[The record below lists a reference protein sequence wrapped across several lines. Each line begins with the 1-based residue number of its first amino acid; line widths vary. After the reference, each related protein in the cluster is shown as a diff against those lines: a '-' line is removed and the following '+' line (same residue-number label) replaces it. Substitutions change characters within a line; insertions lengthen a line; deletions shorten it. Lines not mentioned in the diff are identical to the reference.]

1 MASPE
6 KRRQWLINNMRRAV
20 AACEK
25 RGVDDFLMAW
35 NGAALLDEDAATGL
49 LKDVASSIVA
59 RESEAVGM
67 AAAEFYDELRLLEV
81 EADGFEAAPVSA
93 DFGRVQE
100 AAENLLTRYA
110 ESEEARRI
118 VFNALKNAIS
128 GWIANAEK
136 ETIAE
141 NAKRD
146 KKKALYAFVP
156 SSSPCAFCAV
166 MASRGLMANRKAKE
180 YGRARMHDNCSCL
193 AVPAWNASV
202 NVWGKGKRPEFWE
215 DYYYQAE
222 EKLRENG
229 ATNINIRDVCAEMRR
244 QNPAMFT
251 N

>member
-1 MASPE
+1 MTSPG

-20 AACEK
+20 SACEK
-25 RGVDDFLMAW
+25 RGVDDFLQAW
-35 NGAALLDEDAATGL
+35 DGAALLDEDTATGL

-67 AAAEFYDELRLLEV
+67 AAAEFYDELRALEV
-81 EADGFEAAPVSA
+81 EDDCFMAEPVSA

-166 MASRGLMANRKAKE
+166 MASRGLMTNRKAKQ

-193 AVPAWNASV
+193 AVPAWHASV
-202 NVWGKGKRPEFWE
+202 NVWGKGKRPEYWE

-222 EKLRENG
+222 RRLRENG

-244 QNPAMFT
+244 QNPAMFKS
-251 N
+251 

>member
-1 MASPE
+1 MVSSE

-25 RGVDDFLMAW
+25 RGVDDFLQAW
-35 NGAALLDEDAATGL
+35 DGAALLDEDAATGL

-59 RESEAVGM
+59 RESEAVGL
-67 AAAEFYDELRLLEV
+67 AAAEFYDELRALEV
-81 EADGFEAAPVSA
+81 ESDGFTAEPVSA

-128 GWIANAEK
+128 GWISNAEK
-136 ETIAE
+136 ETIAQ

-193 AVPAWNASV
+193 AVPAWHATV

-244 QNPAMFT
+244 QNPAMFKS
-251 N
+251 

>member
-1 MASPE
+1 MASAE

-25 RGVDDFLMAW
+25 RGVDDFLQAW
-35 NGAALLDEDAATGL
+35 DGAALLDEDTATGL
-49 LKDVASSIVA
+49 LRDVASSIVA
-59 RESEAVGM
+59 RESEAVGL
-67 AAAEFYDELRLLEV
+67 AAAEFYDELRALEV
-81 EADGFEAAPVSA
+81 EADGFMAEPVSA

-128 GWIANAEK
+128 GWISNAEK
-136 ETIAE
+136 ETIAQ

-156 SSSPCAFCAV
+156 SSSPCAFCAI

-193 AVPAWNASV
+193 AVPAWHASV
-202 NVWGKGKRPEFWE
+202 NVWGKGKRPEYWE

-244 QNPAMFT
+244 QNPAKFRS
-251 N
+251 

>member
-1 MASPE
+1 MASAE

-25 RGVDDFLMAW
+25 RGVDDFLQAW
-35 NGAALLDEDAATGL
+35 DGAALLDEDTATGL

-67 AAAEFYDELRLLEV
+67 AAAEFYDELRALEV
-81 EADGFEAAPVSA
+81 EADGFMAEPVSA

-128 GWIANAEK
+128 GWISNAEK

-166 MASRGLMANRKAKE
+166 MASRGLMANRKAKQ

-193 AVPAWNASV
+193 AVPAWHASV
-202 NVWGKGKRPEFWE
+202 NVWGKGKRPEYWE
-215 DYYYQAE
+215 DFYYQAE

-244 QNPAMFT
+244 QNPARFT
-251 N
+251 S

>member
-1 MASPE
+1 MASAAQ
-6 KRRQWLINNMRRAV
+6 RRQWLINNMRRAV
-20 AACEK
+20 SACEK
-25 RGVDDFLMAW
+25 RGVDDFLQAW
-35 NGAALLDEDAATGL
+35 DGAALLDEDTATGL

-59 RESEAVGM
+59 RESEAVGL
-67 AAAEFYDELRLLEV
+67 AAAEFYDELRALEV
-81 EADGFEAAPVSA
+81 EADGFMAEPVSA

-128 GWIANAEK
+128 GWISNAEK
-136 ETIAE
+136 ETIAQ

-166 MASRGLMANRKAKE
+166 MASRGLMANRKAKQ

-193 AVPAWNASV
+193 AVPAWHASV
-202 NVWGKGKRPEFWE
+202 NVWGKGKRPEYWE
-215 DYYYQAE
+215 DFYYQAE
-222 EKLRENG
+222 NRLRENG

-244 QNPAMFT
+244 QNPSRFT
-251 N
+251 S

>member
-1 MASPE
+1 MSSAAQ
-6 KRRQWLINNMRRAV
+6 RRQWLINNMRRAV
-20 AACEK
+20 SACEK
-25 RGVDDFLMAW
+25 RGVDDFLQAW
-35 NGAALLDEDAATGL
+35 DGAALLDEDTATGL

-59 RESEAVGM
+59 RESEAVGL
-67 AAAEFYDELRLLEV
+67 AAAEFYDELRALEV
-81 EADGFEAAPVSA
+81 EADGFMAEPVSA

-128 GWIANAEK
+128 GWISNAEK
-136 ETIAE
+136 ETIAQ

-166 MASRGLMANRKAKE
+166 MASRGLIANRKAKE

-193 AVPAWNASV
+193 AVPAWHASV
-202 NVWGKGKRPEFWE
+202 NVWGKGKRPEYWE
-215 DYYYQAE
+215 DFYYQAE
-222 EKLRENG
+222 NRLRENG

-244 QNPAMFT
+244 QNPSRFT
-251 N
+251 S

>member
-1 MASPE
+1 MASAAQ
-6 KRRQWLINNMRRAV
+6 RRQWLINNMRRAV
-20 AACEK
+20 SACEK

-35 NGAALLDEDAATGL
+35 DGAALLDEDTATGL
-49 LKDVASSIVA
+49 LRDVASSIVA
-59 RESEAVGM
+59 RESEAVGL
-67 AAAEFYDELRLLEV
+67 AAAEFYDELRALEV
-81 EADGFEAAPVSA
+81 EADGFMAEPVSA

-128 GWIANAEK
+128 GWISNAEK
-136 ETIAE
+136 ETIAQ

-156 SSSPCAFCAV
+156 SSSPCAFCAI
-166 MASRGLMANRKAKE
+166 MASRGLMANRKAKQ

-202 NVWGKGKRPEFWE
+202 NVWGKGKRPEYWE
-215 DYYYQAE
+215 DFYYQAE
-222 EKLRENG
+222 NRLRENG

-244 QNPAMFT
+244 QNPARFKS
-251 N
+251 

>member
-1 MASPE
+1 MASAE

-25 RGVDDFLMAW
+25 RGVDDFLQAW
-35 NGAALLDEDAATGL
+35 DGAALLDEDTATGL

-67 AAAEFYDELRLLEV
+67 AAAEFYDELRALEV
-81 EADGFEAAPVSA
+81 EADGFMAEPVSA

-128 GWIANAEK
+128 GWLSNAEK

-166 MASRGLMANRKAKE
+166 MASRGLMANRKAKQ

-193 AVPAWNASV
+193 AVPAWHASV
-202 NVWGKGKRPEFWE
+202 NVWGKGKRPEYWE
-215 DYYYQAE
+215 DFYYQAE

-244 QNPAMFT
+244 QNPARFT
-251 N
+251 S

>member
-1 MASPE
+1 MTSPG

-20 AACEK
+20 SACEK
-25 RGVDDFLMAW
+25 RGVDDFLQAW
-35 NGAALLDEDAATGL
+35 DGAALLDEDTATGL

-67 AAAEFYDELRLLEV
+67 AAAEFYDELRALEV
-81 EADGFEAAPVSA
+81 EADGFMAEPVSA

-146 KKKALYAFVP
+146 KKKALYAACMIIVRV
-156 SSSPCAFCAV
+156 SPFLHGMRRSTC
-166 MASRGLMANRKAKE
+166 GAK
-180 YGRARMHDNCSCL
+180 
-193 AVPAWNASV
+193 ASV
-202 NVWGKGKRPEFWE
+202 P
-215 DYYYQAE
+215 
-222 EKLRENG
+222 
-229 ATNINIRDVCAEMRR
+229 NIGRITIIRQSAG
-244 QNPAMFT
+244 
-251 N
+251 

>member
-1 MASPE
+1 MTSPG
-6 KRRQWLINNMRRAV
+6 KRRQWLINSMRRAV
-20 AACEK
+20 SACEK
-25 RGVDDFLMAW
+25 RGVDDFLQAW
-35 NGAALLDEDAATGL
+35 DGAALLDEDTATGL

-67 AAAEFYDELRLLEV
+67 AAAEFYDELRALEV
-81 EADGFEAAPVSA
+81 EADGFMAEPVSA

-166 MASRGLMANRKAKE
+166 MASRGLMTNRKAKQ

-193 AVPAWNASV
+193 AVPAWHASV
-202 NVWGKGKRPEFWE
+202 NVWGKGKRPEYWE

-222 EKLRENG
+222 RRLRENG

-244 QNPAMFT
+244 QNPAMFKS
-251 N
+251 

>member
-1 MASPE
+1 MASAE

-25 RGVDDFLMAW
+25 RGVNDFLQAW
-35 NGAALLDEDAATGL
+35 DGAALLDEDTATGL
-49 LKDVASSIVA
+49 LRDVASSIVA
-59 RESEAVGM
+59 RESEAVGL
-67 AAAEFYDELRLLEV
+67 AAAEFYDELRALEV
-81 EADGFEAAPVSA
+81 EADGFMAEPVSA

-128 GWIANAEK
+128 GWISNAEK

-166 MASRGLMANRKAKE
+166 MA
-180 YGRARMHDNCSCL
+180 H
-193 AVPAWNASV
+193 AV
-202 NVWGKGKRPEFWE
+202 
-215 DYYYQAE
+215 
-222 EKLRENG
+222 
-229 ATNINIRDVCAEMRR
+229 
-244 QNPAMFT
+244 
-251 N
+251 

>member
-1 MASPE
+1 MASAAQ
-6 KRRQWLINNMRRAV
+6 RRQWLINNMRRAV

-25 RGVDDFLMAW
+25 RGVDDFLNAW
-35 NGAALLDEDAATGL
+35 DSTALLDEDTATGL

-59 RESEAVGM
+59 RESETVGL
-67 AAAEFYDELRLLEV
+67 AAAEFYDELRALEI
-81 EADGFEAAPVSA
+81 EADGFTAEPVTA

-110 ESEEARRI
+110 ESKEARRI
-118 VFNALKNAIS
+118 VFNSLKNAIA
-128 GWIANAEK
+128 GWIANTEK

-156 SSSPCAFCAV
+156 SSAPCAFCAV
-166 MASRGLMANRKAKE
+166 MASRGLMTNRKAKD

-202 NVWGKGKRPEFWE
+202 NVWGRGKRPEYWG

-229 ATNINIRDVCAEMRR
+229 ATNIKIRDVCAEMRR

-251 N
+251 S

>member
-1 MASPE
+1 MASAAQ
-6 KRRQWLINNMRRAV
+6 RRQWLINNMRRAV

-25 RGVDDFLMAW
+25 RGVDDFLQAW
-35 NGAALLDEDAATGL
+35 DGAALLDEDTATGL

-59 RESEAVGM
+59 RESEAVGL
-67 AAAEFYDELRLLEV
+67 AAAEFYDELRALELA
-81 EADGFEAAPVSA
+81 EDGFAAEPVSA
-93 DFGRVQE
+93 DFERVQE

-110 ESEEARRI
+110 ESEEARRL

-128 GWIANAEK
+128 GWIANAER

-146 KKKALYAFVP
+146 NKKALYAFVP

-166 MASRGLMANRKAKE
+166 MASRGLMNNRKAKE

-193 AVPAWNASV
+193 AVPAWTASV
-202 NVWGKGKRPEFWE
+202 NVWGKGKRPEYWE
-215 DYYYQAE
+215 DFYYQAE

-244 QNPAMFT
+244 QNPSKFKS
-251 N
+251 

>member
-1 MASPE
+1 MVSAE
-6 KRRQWLINNMRRAV
+6 KRRQWLISNMRRAV

-25 RGVDDFLMAW
+25 RGVDDFLKAW
-35 NGAALLDEDAATGL
+35 DGAALLDEDTATGL

-59 RESEAVGM
+59 RESEAVGL
-67 AAAEFYDELRLLEV
+67 AAAEFYDELRALEV
-81 EADGFEAAPVSA
+81 EADGFAAEPVTA

-156 SSSPCAFCAV
+156 SASPCAFCAV

-193 AVPAWNASV
+193 AVPAWHASV
-202 NVWGKGKRPEFWE
+202 NVWGRGKRPEYWE

-229 ATNINIRDVCAEMRR
+229 ATNISIRDVCAEMRR
-244 QNPAMFT
+244 QNPSKFT
-251 N
+251 S

>member
-1 MASPE
+1 MASSAQ
-6 KRRQWLINNMRRAV
+6 RRQWLINNMRRAV

-25 RGVDDFLMAW
+25 RGVDDFLTAW
-35 NGAALLDEDAATGL
+35 DGAALLDEDTATGL

-59 RESEAVGM
+59 RESEAVGL

-81 EADGFEAAPVSA
+81 EADGFMAEPVSA

-110 ESEEARRI
+110 ESEEARRL

-166 MASRGLMANRKAKE
+166 MASRGLMTNRKAKQ

-202 NVWGKGKRPEFWE
+202 NVWGKGKRPEYWE
-215 DYYYQAE
+215 DFYYQAE

-229 ATNINIRDVCAEMRR
+229 ATSIKIRDVCAEMRR
-244 QNPAMFT
+244 QNPTRFT
-251 N
+251 S

>member
-1 MASPE
+1 MTSPG

-20 AACEK
+20 SACEK
-25 RGVDDFLMAW
+25 RGVDDFLQAW
-35 NGAALLDEDAATGL
+35 DGAALLDEDTATGL

-67 AAAEFYDELRLLEV
+67 AAAEFYDELRALEV
-81 EADGFEAAPVSA
+81 EADGFMAEPVSA

-166 MASRGLMANRKAKE
+166 MASRGLMTNRKAKQ

-193 AVPAWNASV
+193 AVPAWHASV
-202 NVWGKGKRPEFWE
+202 NVWGKGKRPEYWE

-222 EKLRENG
+222 RRLRENG

-244 QNPAMFT
+244 QNPAMFKS
-251 N
+251 

>member
-1 MASPE
+1 MASAE

-25 RGVDDFLMAW
+25 RGVDDFLQAW
-35 NGAALLDEDAATGL
+35 DGAALLDEDTATGL

-59 RESEAVGM
+59 RESEAVGL
-67 AAAEFYDELRLLEV
+67 AAAEFYDELRALEV
-81 EADGFEAAPVSA
+81 EADGFMAEPVSA

-128 GWIANAEK
+128 GWISNAEK
-136 ETIAE
+136 ETIAQ

-193 AVPAWNASV
+193 AVPAWHASV
-202 NVWGKGKRPEFWE
+202 NVWGKGKRPEYWE
-215 DYYYQAE
+215 DFYYQAE

-244 QNPAMFT
+244 QNPAKFRS
-251 N
+251 